1 MVTNTKESFECL
13 FLDVGQGASN
23 IIYLGDGQAI
33 VIDCGPGYSKQA
45 LEFLDRYVVK
55 IKALIFSHNDSD
67 HINGAS
73 GVLASF
79 SELIDGIYF
88 LNDGNY
94 EKVIAFLKSYDPENR
109 IDKHRLEYGK
119 NGRSIISDE
128 NGIKVEVI
136 YPDLM
141 CNLQAKNAG
150 NRRANQTSAIIKLTF
165 GKKCIIFASDATIE
179 AWEYLSDNY
188 FSQKPFEC
196 DVMTIPHHGG
206 KITPGSEESKIQ
218 KKLYTKIIKPQ
229 YGIISVGTINGHN
242 HPCSDTIYAM
252 VESGIEVLCTQMTS
266 KCCCELEK
274 IRGVSRIIT
283 QPSLSSR
290 EKKTTVSGKSK
301 NVTCLGTITAEIS
314 PEEIKINQLGTHR
327 RNKKLFSK
335 ISTFDPLC
343 GEHRNREAEK

>member
-1 MVTNTKESFECL
+1 MVASTKECFECW

-45 LEFLDRYVVK
+45 LEFLARYVNK

-79 SELIDGIYF
+79 SELIDEIYF
-88 LNDGNY
+88 LNDGKY
-94 EKVIAFLKSYDPENR
+94 EKVLAFLERYDPENR
-109 IDKHRLEYGK
+109 IDKYRPEYGK
-119 NGRSIISDE
+119 HGIILDE
-128 NGIKVEVI
+128 NGVKVEVI
-136 YPDLM
+136 YPDLI
-141 CNLQAKNAG
+141 CNLQAEKAG
-150 NRRANQTSAIIKLTF
+150 NRRANQTSTIIKLTF

-196 DVMTIPHHGG
+196 DVMTVPHHGG
-206 KITPGSEESKIQ
+206 KITSGSEESKIQ
-218 KKLYTKIIKPQ
+218 KRLYSKIIKPQ
-229 YGIISVGTINGHN
+229 FGIISVGTSNGHN
-242 HPCSDTIYAM
+242 HPCSETIYAM

-266 KCCCELEK
+266 QCCCELEK
-274 IRGVSRIIT
+274 IRGVTRIIT

-290 EKKTTVSGKSK
+290 EKKTTVSGYSK
-301 NVTCLGTITAEIS
+301 NVACLGTITTEVS

-327 RNKKLFSK
+327 RNKKLFSN
-335 ISTFDPLC
+335 ISTFDSLC
-343 GEHRNREAEK
+343 GDHYNREVEK